1 MSQTERVFDI
11 LYHLSRDGGG
21 ISVSDIAERY
31 EVSPRQVKRD
41 IEYVRYRVLPDP
53 GMIEY
58 SRRDNISRLSPE
70 VTALSG
76 WRETMIVSFSVMGAL
91 AGEAVGRD
99 EIRKA
104 LPASMQR
111 ILSHVECKMP
121 VRSHEDD
128 ERHLSPIFEAFDSSR
143 SLLIRYRKDADG
155 VAEERHVDPLKL
167 VSYQGFWYLIGYDL
181 GRKGVRTFR
190 LSRAEA
196 VIVADECSGS
206 HDEAEVEKLIDSGYG
221 IYLGSE
227 SSDTERYVMRF
238 SHDAGRRVAC
248 ELWHSGQ
255 QGRWV
260 DGCYELSIPAS
271 SSVEIISKLLS
282 FGPDGWPVAPERFV
296 GDYWDA
302 VRRMAERHP
311 L

>member
-1 MSQTERVFDI
+1 MVAMLWTQQIMLGKAEYAKVPPLLKERVKE
-11 LYHLSRDGGG
+11 L
-21 ISVSDIAERY
+21 
-31 EVSPRQVKRD
+31 
-41 IEYVRYRVLPDP
+41 
-53 GMIEY
+53 
-58 SRRDNISRLSPE
+58 
-70 VTALSG
+70 
-76 WRETMIVSFSVMGAL
+76 
-91 AGEAVGRD
+91 
-99 EIRKA
+99 
-104 LPASMQR
+104 
-111 ILSHVECKMP
+111 
-121 VRSHEDD
+121 
-128 ERHLSPIFEAFDSSR
+128 
-143 SLLIRYRKDADG
+143 
-155 VAEERHVDPLKL
+155 
-167 VSYQGFWYLIGYDL
+167 
-181 GRKGVRTFR
+181 
-190 LSRAEA
+190 
-196 VIVADECSGS
+196 
-206 HDEAEVEKLIDSGYG
+206 LIDSGYG